1 MLILT
6 ILLSLALAAAFTLL
20 PARIHHRRPA
30 RAGLYAGAGVSALVW
45 LWAVCVWSKPGLSVG
60 FDAFRLAAIL
70 AMQAIACGVVCGFR
84 LRGTLP
90 QKLRTP
96 AAVGLLLAA
105 SLGIELFVGNLN
117 WLATHGYTPVDL
129 RPYLVNDADPAAP
142 LTLNDEQTT
151 LEFAGLDF
159 AIYNLQLDGL
169 TSLADG
175 DTPEQK
181 NVLLTLNVA
190 AADEASSVS
199 RQSWNWEV
207 APASARSRTHSLDL
221 SGRASTLTL
230 TASGYTGEY
239 RSYPLN
245 AQLTTV
251 YANARRPLDFSVLRF
266 AVIFALALAAFA
278 LRPASAA
285 WRDDYL
291 TQEKKYRPA
300 VLAVGLVLCAAA
312 FLAPFGDRFNA
323 GVATSFYNTP
333 DWSGTSRID
342 FTMHINDWASNAGAQ
357 YGALAHSLLNGRL
370 DLEKDPPAAMAEL
383 ENPYDTAARQA
394 AAPDAL
400 WDVAYYNGR
409 YYVYFGIVPCL
420 LFQLPFE
427 ALTGIRD
434 LPPALPMILLA
445 WLYILAVFGFVK
457 QAVRRWFP
465 QASAAACLLTAAGAA
480 SGAQIYY
487 LLHRPSVYEY
497 AILCGATFV
506 LWALWQWLCAANTPV
521 DRRKT
526 LTFHLA
532 FGSLCMALVAGCRPQ
547 MVLFAALAL
556 PILWP
561 RYITEKRL
569 CTRRG
574 AGEAAAFLL
583 PVVLVAVG
591 LMWYNAARFGSPFD
605 FGANFNLTG
614 NDMTKRGF
622 NVVRIM
628 PAVFTSLFDLPRL
641 QSVFPFLQEVDVQT
655 NAVIRTI
662 SEKFTGGMLAATPY
676 TWALALLL
684 IPAFR
689 RSLQRRRSVAAI
701 VYGSLAAMV
710 VITVVD
716 CEMAGVL
723 YRYLMDYSPVLLLA
737 AALCWFAGWAGLSR
751 RASVGDA
758 TAAAVLP
765 AFRCCMAAA
774 VAWSVVYRFLTLFA
788 MEPWLQGMNP
798 SLYYDVSRL
807 IQFWM

>member
-1 MLILT
+1 M
-6 ILLSLALAAAFTLL
+6 
-20 PARIHHRRPA
+20 PR
-30 RAGLYAGAGVSALVW
+30 
-45 LWAVCVWSKPGLSVG
+45 
-60 FDAFRLAAIL
+60 
-70 AMQAIACGVVCGFR
+70 
-84 LRGTLP
+84 
-90 QKLRTP
+90 KLRTP

-117 WLATHGYTPVDL
+117 WLATHSYTPVDL

-181 NVLLTLNVA
+181 NVLLTFNVA
-190 AADEASSVS
+190 ATDEASSVS
-199 RQSWNWEV
+199 RQSWNWEA
-207 APASARSRTHSLDL
+207 APASARSQTHSLDL
-221 SGRASTLTL
+221 SGKASTLTL
-230 TASGYTGEY
+230 TALGYTGEY

-285 WRDDYL
+285 WQDAYL
-291 TQEKKYRPA
+291 THEKKYRPA
-300 VLAVGLVLCAAA
+300 VLAVGLALCAAA

-323 GVATSFYNTP
+323 GVATSFYNAP

-457 QAVRRWFP
+457 QAARRWFP
-465 QASAAACLLTAAGAA
+465 QASAAAYLLTAAGAA
-480 SGAQIYY
+480 LLSRYSRSGSGTVFSYRAFSASSKCSCTEECS
-487 LLHRPSVYEY
+487 LRSENSSAPSFSSSKAMVTVAFFMCVSSFYM
-497 AILCGATFV
+497 LF
-506 LWALWQWLCAANTPV
+506 
-521 DRRKT
+521 
-526 LTFHLA
+526 LA
-532 FGSLCMALVAGCRPQ
+532 FLCYRGYYYP
-547 MVLFAALAL
+547 LA
-556 PILWP
+556 
-561 RYITEKRL
+561 
-569 CTRRG
+569 
-574 AGEAAAFLL
+574 
-583 PVVLVAVG
+583 VV
-591 LMWYNAARFGSPFD
+591 
-605 FGANFNLTG
+605 
-614 NDMTKRGF
+614 RGF
-622 NVVRIM
+622 NYPRAGFSDGQKR
-628 PAVFTSLFDLPRL
+628 PFQSPFCLPLFALHLRSEAV
-641 QSVFPFLQEVDVQT
+641 
-655 NAVIRTI
+655 
-662 SEKFTGGMLAATPY
+662 
-676 TWALALLL
+676 
-684 IPAFR
+684 
-689 RSLQRRRSVAAI
+689 RSLSMILEWCSQ
-701 VYGSLAAMV
+701 L
-710 VITVVD
+710 
-716 CEMAGVL
+716 
-723 YRYLMDYSPVLLLA
+723 PVR
-737 AALCWFAGWAGLSR
+737 CGTPSR
-751 RASVGDA
+751 ACNPPVCHA
-758 TAAAVLP
+758 PVLP
-765 AFRCCMAAA
+765 ASDAVSCCGCK
-774 VAWSVVYRFLTLFA
+774 YRRSFL
-788 MEPWLQGMNP
+788 PH
-798 SLYYDVSRL
+798 
-807 IQFWM
+807 